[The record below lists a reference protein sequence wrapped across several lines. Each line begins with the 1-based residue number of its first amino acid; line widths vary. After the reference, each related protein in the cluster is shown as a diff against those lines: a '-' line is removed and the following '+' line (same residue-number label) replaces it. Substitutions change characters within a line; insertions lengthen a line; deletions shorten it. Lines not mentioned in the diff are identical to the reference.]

1 MSQNAASQTSTR
13 RLAVVLFNLGG
24 PDGPKAVRPFLFNL
38 FNDPA
43 IISLPAPAR
52 TLLAALISFS
62 RERTA
67 QANYALMG
75 GGSPLLPETQ
85 AQARALEARLATE
98 LRGAKNGGAEIR
110 VFIAMRYWSPASDE
124 TAREVAAFAPDDVV
138 LLPLYPQFST
148 TTTASSLKAWAEAYT
163 GPGRSRAV
171 CCYPE
176 AEGFIQAH
184 ARRIEAAW
192 AAAGTPG
199 PARLL
204 FSAHGLPEKVVAG
217 GDPYQAQIEAT
228 AAAIAERLGADWA
241 GDWDWRICYQSRVGP
256 LKWLGPSTPEAI
268 EAAAREGRG
277 VVVTP
282 VAFVSEHVETLV
294 ELDHE
299 YRKLAAEVGCPFY
312 VRAPALGVEPQFIEA
327 LARVVIGALRRE
339 GGVCSADGGRW
350 CERRWRACPAT

>member
-1 MSQNAASQTSTR
+1 MAR

-24 PDGPKAVRPFLFNL
+24 PDSLKAVRPFLFNL

-43 IISLPAPAR
+43 IITLPAPAR
-52 TLLAALISFS
+52 TPLAALISLA
-62 RERTA
+62 RERLA

-75 GGSPLLPETQ
+75 GASPLLPETQ
-85 AQARALEARLATE
+85 AQARALEERLAGE
-98 LRGAKNGGAEIR
+98 LSGAESR
-110 VFIAMRYWSPASDE
+110 VFVAMRYWAPLSEE

-148 TTTASSLKAWAEAYT
+148 TTTRSSMKAWADAYT
-163 GPGRSRAV
+163 GPGRSRTV

-176 AEGFIQAH
+176 AEGLIQAH
-184 ARRIEAAW
+184 ARRVEAAW
-192 AAAGTPG
+192 AAAGKPG

-228 AAAIAERLGADWA
+228 AAGIAERLGA
-241 GDWDWRICYQSRVGP
+241 DWDWRICYQSRVGP

-268 EAAAREGRG
+268 EAAARDGRG

-299 YRKLAAEVGCPFY
+299 YRKLAEAAGCPFY
-312 VRAPALGVEPQFIEA
+312 VRVPALGTEPRFIEA
-327 LARVVIGALRRE
+327 LAGAAVQALRRE
-339 GGVCSADGGRW
+339 GGVCAADGGRW
-350 CERRWRACPAT
+350 CERRWRACPAA

>member
-1 MSQNAASQTSTR
+1 MTEQTETAKSRTSSR

-24 PDGPKAVRPFLFNL
+24 PDSLKAVRPFLFNL

-43 IISLPAPAR
+43 IIALPSLAR
-52 TLLAALISFS
+52 TALATLISFS

-75 GGSPLLPETQ
+75 GASPLLPETQ
-85 AQARALEARLATE
+85 AQAQALEERLAAE
-98 LRGAKNGGAEIR
+98 LPGADSR

-124 TAREVAAFAPDDVV
+124 TARRVAAFAPDDVV

-148 TTTASSLKAWAEAYT
+148 TTTRSSIKAWADAYT

-171 CCYPE
+171 CCYPD
-176 AEGFIQAH
+176 AEGLIQAH

-192 AAAGTPG
+192 AAAGKPG

-228 AAAIAERLGADWA
+228 AAAIAARLGA
-241 GDWDWRICYQSRVGP
+241 DWDWRICYQSRVGP

-299 YRKLAAEVGCPFY
+299 YRKLASEAGCPFY
-312 VRAPALGVEPQFIEA
+312 VRAPALGTEPRFIEA
-327 LARVVIGALRRE
+327 LARIVVQALRRE
-339 GGVCSADGGRW
+339 DGVCSGDGGRW
-350 CERRWRACPAT
+350 CERRWRACPAA